1 MEPQIYFGFRLPVI
15 FSREGKWFIASCPL
29 LDVHSQGTTEAK
41 AKSNLVEALQLFIE
55 SCFERG
61 TLHELFEES
70 GFELQHG
77 TPRRSPPPENMIDVP
92 LYLGIPANAQAHAN

>member
-1 MEPQIYFGFRLPVI
+1 MSSEISFGFRLPVN

-29 LDVHSQGTTEAK
+29 LDVRSQGTSEAK

-61 TLHELFEES
+61 TLHQVLEES
-70 GFELQHG
+70 GFGLLHG
-77 TPRRSPPPENMIDVP
+77 KPRRSATPENMIDVP
-92 LYLGIPANAQAHAN
+92 LYLGVPANAQAHAN